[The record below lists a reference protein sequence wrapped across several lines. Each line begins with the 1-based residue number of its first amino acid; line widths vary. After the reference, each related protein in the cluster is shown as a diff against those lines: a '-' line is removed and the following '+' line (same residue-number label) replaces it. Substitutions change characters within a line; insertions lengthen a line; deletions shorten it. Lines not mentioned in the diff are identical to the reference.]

1 MKLNVIYNT
10 SVNPYRFDNVEM
22 APFSHSITF
31 DNKFQSGWEKI
42 GTWYMGSCYIRGV
55 DNLTRKQLS
64 QILTNAEENLNKYIS
79 GNTLEDV
86 IEDIKRCMNAICEF
100 IKTNSP
106 ISLGEVFWE
115 SRIRTKSIELLL

>member
-22 APFSHSITF
+22 APFSHPITF
-31 DNKFQSGWEKI
+31 DNKFQYDWEKI
-42 GTWYMGSCYIRGV
+42 GTWYMGNCYIHGV
-55 DNLTRKQLS
+55 GNLTRKELS
-64 QILTNAEENLNKYIS
+64 QILTKAEENLNEYIS
-79 GNTLEDV
+79 GNTLED
-86 IEDIKRCMNAICEF
+86 IIQAIKKCMNVICEF

-115 SRIRTKSIELLL
+115 SHIRTRNIGVLL

>member
-10 SVNPYRFDNVEM
+10 SVNPYRFNNVEM

-55 DNLTRKQLS
+55 GNLTRKQLS
-64 QILTNAEENLNKYIS
+64 QILINAEENLSKYIS

-106 ISLGEVFWE
+106 VSLGEVFWE